1 MFILTR
7 FALSAVLLAACCS
20 CHFSNKDA
28 APHTG
33 ADTPKKEAAI
43 AAADEAEEKPEPEM
57 DCVFDTSTFKFTT
70 EKLLKYQKGIVY
82 FWDNTEKEA
91 VVRMENNDTLR
102 VHIGGCS
109 HFSYSAIYT
118 TDAARFTDMDYL
130 TAKAY
135 WLAKNFMD
143 NGFDE
148 KFANAIEQKQYTVD
162 STLQPGY
169 RSLTIIDKDTAI
181 TDHIY
186 EPVTFRVENNRT
198 VISVLGYVN

>member
-1 MFILTR
+1 MFTLTR
-7 FALSAVLLAACCS
+7 FALSSVLFAACCG
-20 CHFSNKDA
+20 CNFSNKDA
-28 APHTG
+28 SPNTST
-33 ADTPKKEAAI
+33 DTPKKEAAI
-43 AAADEAEEKPEPEM
+43 AAADVAGEKPEPEM

-70 EKLLKYQKGIVY
+70 EKLTKFRKGIVY

-102 VHIGGCS
+102 VHIGGCD

-118 TDAARFTDMDYL
+118 TDAVKFTDMDYL
-130 TAKAY
+130 ITKAH

-143 NGFDE
+143 IGFDE
-148 KFANAIEQKQYTVD
+148 KFTSAIEQKQYTLD
-162 STLQPGY
+162 STSQPGY

-186 EPVTFRVENNRT
+186 EPVTFRTENNRT